1 MLKLNVPDMSC
12 GHCEAAVTKAIRS
25 IDETAKVDV
34 DLTSR
39 TVAIEST
46 ADMQRIAAALE
57 AEGYPS
63 RPA

>member
-1 MLKLNVPDMSC
+1 MLKLSVPDMSC
-12 GHCEAAVTKAIRS
+12 GHCEATVTKAIRS
-25 IDETAKVDV
+25 VDETAKVNV

-46 ADMQRIAAALE
+46 ADMLRIVAALE

-63 RPA
+63 QPV

>member
-12 GHCEAAVTKAIRS
+12 GHCEAAVTKTIRS

-63 RPA
+63 QIA

>member
-1 MLKLNVPDMSC
+1 MLNLNVPDMSC

-46 ADMQRIAAALE
+46 ADMQRITAALE